1 MELAFSL
8 RHVLVDQLHDGNRKH
23 LRPEQTQ
30 VLRCYGVGVQ
40 AVDLG

>member
-8 RHVLVDQLHDGNRKH
+8 RHVSEDNLHVSNQEC

-30 VLRCYGVGVQ
+30 VLRRESVGVQ
-40 AVDLG
+40 VIDL